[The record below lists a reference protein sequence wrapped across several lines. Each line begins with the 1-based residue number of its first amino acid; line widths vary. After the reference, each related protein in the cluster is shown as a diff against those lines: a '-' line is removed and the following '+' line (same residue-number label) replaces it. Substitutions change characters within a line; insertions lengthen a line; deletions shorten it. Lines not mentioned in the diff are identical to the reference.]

1 MKAKVLYWTSGGF
14 TKASRHNT
22 LLKAIL
28 NKEMS
33 GNTYIYYNRYTYNIH
48 YNYSIGLENILY
60 FYKRS
65 KECKHDE

>member
-1 MKAKVLYWTSGGF
+1 MKAKTLYWTACGF

-33 GNTYIYYNRYTYNIH
+33 GNTYIYYNRYTYNSL
-48 YNYSIGLENILY
+48 YNYNIGLETILY

-65 KECKHDE
+65 KECKYDE